1 MLLSSPLFGPF
12 GIERLDQNKEEM
24 YILVHLGLVKHKE
37 KDRYGHGY
45 DIRWYGYE
53 IQQLDKQ

>member
-45 DIRWYGYE
+45 DIR
-53 IQQLDKQ
+53 